1 MIRPLRPKQFFRE
14 ARQIYP
20 QPPNK
25 ESPMR
30 FITLSARATAF
41 TGSDR
46 FFARCERATG
56 TGGGA

>member
-1 MIRPLRPKQFFRE
+1 MRPKQFFRE
-14 ARQIYP
+14 AHGIYP
-20 QPPNK
+20 QKLNK

-30 FITLSARATAF
+30 FISLSVRATAF

-46 FFARCERATG
+46 SYARGERATG